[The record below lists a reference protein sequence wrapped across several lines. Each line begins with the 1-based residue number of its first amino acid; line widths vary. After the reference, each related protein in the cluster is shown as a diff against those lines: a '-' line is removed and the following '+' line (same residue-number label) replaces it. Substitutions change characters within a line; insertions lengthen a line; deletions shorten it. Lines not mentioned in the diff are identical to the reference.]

1 MKQYL
6 DALRDVLEN
15 GNMRDDRTGT
25 GTISKLGV
33 QMRFD
38 LSKGFPLVTTK
49 KVFLKGVIYELL
61 WFLQG
66 KTNIKYLVDHGVH
79 IWDKDAYKYYV
90 EYCECYNM
98 IPCSMEEFIERVK
111 CSYIEHSYNYGDLGP
126 VYGDQ
131 WRHWYGD
138 QLRNVID
145 EIYNNPTSRRLIVSS
160 WNVSDLPFMALPPC
174 HVLFQFYVNDGK
186 LSCQMYQRSGDMFL
200 GVPFNIASY
209 ALLTMMVAREC
220 GLGLGEFI
228 HCIGDAHIYKNHIE
242 QVREQLKREP
252 RPLPTMLLNPSV
264 HNVDDFKYEDFKL
277 VGYDPWPAIKG
288 EQSC

>member
-25 GTISKLGV
+25 GTISKFGV

-61 WFLQG
+61 WFISG
-66 KTNIKYLVDHGVH
+66 DTHIKYLLDHDVH
-79 IWDKDAYKYYV
+79 IWDKDAYRAYTKKDDV
-90 EYCECYNM
+90 K
-98 IPCSMEEFIERVK
+98 PSFDEFISEAK
-111 CSYIEHSYNYGDLGP
+111 NDMFAGYIGPIYG
-126 VYGDQ
+126 YQ
-131 WRHWYGD
+131 WRSWGGYID
-138 QLRNVID
+138 QLRDVID
-145 EIYNNPTSRRLIVSS
+145 EIKTNPTSRRLLVSA
-160 WNVSDLPFMALPPC
+160 WNVSDLPYMALPPC
-174 HVLFQFYVNDGK
+174 HVMFQFYVNDGK

-220 GLGLGEFI
+220 GLELGEFI

-252 RPLPTMLLNPSV
+252 RPLPTMLLNPAV
-264 HNVDDFKYEDFKL
+264 HNVDDFDYDDFKL